1 MINPRVQ
8 LGIVAVVY
16 AVFGVFLLFDA
27 RMLIS
32 LAQSPSSSPMAR
44 NLTRN
49 VSIPWVVAVAVGHLL
64 LSGLSLGFPRLTR
77 PWRIVA
83 IGVSLG
89 ATISYIGGAMR
100 GTAATVP
107 RYLALEP
114 TDYLHLAIVLLL
126 YWGFALILC
135 FRSYLLWR
143 QVRASNNL
151 SRRP

>member
-27 RMLIS
+27 WILIS
-32 LAQSPSSSPMAR
+32 LAESPSSSPIAR

-49 VSIPWVVAVAVGHLL
+49 VSIPWVVAVAVGYLL
-64 LSGLSLGFPRLTR
+64 LSGLSLAFPRLPR

-89 ATISYIGGAMR
+89 ASISYMVGAMR
-100 GTAATVP
+100 GTADTVP
-107 RYLALEP
+107 RYLALER
-114 TDYLHLAIVLLL
+114 TDYVHLAIVLVF

-135 FRSYLLWR
+135 FCSYLLWR
-143 QVRASNNL
+143 QVRDSNNL